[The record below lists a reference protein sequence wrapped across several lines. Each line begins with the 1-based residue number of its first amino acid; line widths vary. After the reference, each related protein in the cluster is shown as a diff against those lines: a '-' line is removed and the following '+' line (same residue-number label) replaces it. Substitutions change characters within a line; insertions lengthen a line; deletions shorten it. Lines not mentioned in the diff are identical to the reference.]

1 MRLDSGMEGC
11 DWLCLVVEY
20 YKWEGY
26 KDTEFASEV
35 SLRDVVYFRCL
46 SERCVSVHN
55 CVYICV
61 FFVRVSECLLE
72 FGVQNITL

>member
-11 DWLCLVVEY
+11 GWLCLVVEY

-35 SLRDVVYFRCL
+35 SLSDVVDFGCL
-46 SERCVSVHN
+46 SEWCVHV
-55 CVYICV
+55 
-61 FFVRVSECLLE
+61 
-72 FGVQNITL
+72 